1 MLRAI
6 ALICAVFGGF
16 TSFGQSSDSLV
27 TPLSVPDSTQVTTP
41 VGTDLDSAGLW
52 ALDQRLAAFDSAHA
66 LYAMATF
73 KAVDTVHPLP
83 LTDSI
88 FEHYMR
94 DLDARTPFEMSYNP
108 IVRKYL
114 ERYLKYGTQR
124 LSRMMA
130 HGEYYFPMFEEH
142 LDKYNMPLELKYLAI
157 VESALNPKAR
167 SYVGATGLWQ
177 FMYST
182 GKIYDLKVN
191 SYVDDRN
198 DPLKSTE
205 AACQYML
212 KMYDVFEDWNL
223 VLAAYN
229 SGPGNVRKAIRR
241 SGGKTSYWEIR
252 PYLPRET
259 SAYVPLFIA
268 ATYAMEYGHLYGIG
282 PAEVPAYYEHTDTV
296 RITKQIH
303 FKQLEERLQVDGS
316 TLEFL
321 NPQYRYKI
329 VPVVSGQD
337 YFITLPKAKA
347 EVFRVQQDSIYA
359 IADAYFQ
366 ERASSMP
373 DFTQMNER
381 TVHRVKSGETL
392 GHIAGKYGVGV
403 SEVKRWN
410 GLKSDMIR
418 VGQRIVVY
426 PRRL

>member
-1 MLRAI
+1 MYA
-6 ALICAVFGGF
+6 AA
-16 TSFGQSSDSLV
+16 TY
-27 TPLSVPDSTQVTTP
+27 ST
-41 VGTDLDSAGLW
+41 
-52 ALDQRLAAFDSAHA
+52 
-66 LYAMATF
+66 
-73 KAVDTVHPLP
+73 VDTVYTLP
-83 LTDSI
+83 LSDSI
-88 FEHYMR
+88 FEYYMR
-94 DLDARTPFEMSYNP
+94 ELDARTPFEMAYNP
-108 IVRKYL
+108 VVKRYL
-114 ERYLKYGTQR
+114 ERYLKYGTKR

-252 PYLPRET
+252 PFLPRET
-259 SAYVPLFIA
+259 SAYVPLFIG
-268 ATYAMEYGHLYGIG
+268 ATYALEYGHLYGVG
-282 PAEVPAYYEHTDTV
+282 PAEIPAYYEGTDTV
-296 RITKQIH
+296 RITKQLH
-303 FKQLEERLQVDGS
+303 FKQLEERLGVDAN

-329 VPVVSGQD
+329 IPVVNGQE
-337 YFITLPKAKA
+337 YFVTLPKADA
-347 EVFRVQQDSIYA
+347 ERFRTTQDSIYSL
-359 IADAYFQ
+359 ADAYF
-366 ERASSMP
+366 EARESSMP
-373 DFTQMNER
+373 DFTQMNQR

-410 GLKSDMIR
+410 GLKSDMIQI
-418 VGQRIVVY
+418 GQRIVVY